1 MPHTPTIPDSRVEG
15 LIRWKYPWRIGT
27 FSQFY
32 CLPFDSICV
41 FDVTVR
47 SSSPRSEFPL
57 SQSSLPLI
65 SVTHLEMQLRAGH
78 RSVKILQN
86 ISFEVFT
93 NQVVAIVGPSGSGKS
108 TLLGLLAGLDRP
120 TGGSIRINQTEITTL
135 TETEMARFRRNH
147 IGYVFQAFH
156 LIPTLTAVENVALP
170 LELQGIS
177 SGESRAKALL
187 QSVGLEH
194 RLHHY
199 PIQLSGGEQQRVALA
214 RAFIIQPPLLLA
226 DEPTGNLDS
235 TTGAMVI
242 DQLWKLHEQ
251 HGSTLVLVTHDTSLA
266 ARAERILTLRDGAI
280 VNETGLPLP
289 SQGPET

>member
-1 MPHTPTIPDSRVEG
+1 
-15 LIRWKYPWRIGT
+15 
-27 FSQFY
+27 
-32 CLPFDSICV
+32 
-41 FDVTVR
+41 
-47 SSSPRSEFPL
+47 
-57 SQSSLPLI
+57 
-65 SVTHLEMQLRAGH
+65 MQLRAGH
-78 RSVKILQN
+78 QSVTILQD
-86 ISFEVFT
+86 ISFEVFP
-93 NQVVAIVGPSGSGKS
+93 NQIVAIVGPSGSGKS

-120 TGGSIRINQTEITTL
+120 TQGSIRINQTEITRL
-135 TETEMARFRRNH
+135 TETEMAHFRRKN

-156 LIPTLTAVENVALP
+156 LIPTLTTLENVALP

-177 SGESRAKALL
+177 QGESRARTLL

-242 DQLWKLHEQ
+242 DLLWELHQQ
-251 HGSTLVLVTHDTSLA
+251 HGSTLVLVTHDPSLA
-266 ARAERILTLRDGAI
+266 TRAQRILTLRDGAI
-280 VNETGLPLP
+280 VNETRYLSSP
-289 SQGPET
+289 SDPKK

>member
-1 MPHTPTIPDSRVEG
+1 
-15 LIRWKYPWRIGT
+15 
-27 FSQFY
+27 
-32 CLPFDSICV
+32 
-41 FDVTVR
+41 
-47 SSSPRSEFPL
+47 
-57 SQSSLPLI
+57 
-65 SVTHLEMQLRAGH
+65 MQLRAGH
-78 RSVKILQN
+78 QSVTILQD
-86 ISFEVFT
+86 ISFEVFP
-93 NQVVAIVGPSGSGKS
+93 NQVIAIVGPSGSGKS

-120 TGGSIRINQTEITTL
+120 TQGSIRINQTEITGL
-135 TETEMARFRRNH
+135 TETEMAHFRRKN

-156 LIPTLTAVENVALP
+156 LIPTLTALENVALP

-177 SGESRAKALL
+177 TGESRARTLL

-242 DQLWKLHEQ
+242 DLLWELHQQ
-251 HGSTLVLVTHDTSLA
+251 HGSTLVLVTHDPSLA
-266 ARAERILTLRDGAI
+266 TRAQRILTLRDGAI
-280 VNETGLPLP
+280 VNETRYP
-289 SQGPET
+289 SSPSDPKK